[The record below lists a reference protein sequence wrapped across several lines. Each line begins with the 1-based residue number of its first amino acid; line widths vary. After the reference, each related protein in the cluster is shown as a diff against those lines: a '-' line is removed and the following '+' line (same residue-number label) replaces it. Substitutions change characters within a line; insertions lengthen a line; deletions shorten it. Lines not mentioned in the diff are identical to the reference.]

1 VVSPASLL
9 SKQKEILIVLIVLI
23 EKTKSINP
31 SVVSHESLASEIW
44 YQFFKLPPHNTSLK

>member
-1 VVSPASLL
+1 ML